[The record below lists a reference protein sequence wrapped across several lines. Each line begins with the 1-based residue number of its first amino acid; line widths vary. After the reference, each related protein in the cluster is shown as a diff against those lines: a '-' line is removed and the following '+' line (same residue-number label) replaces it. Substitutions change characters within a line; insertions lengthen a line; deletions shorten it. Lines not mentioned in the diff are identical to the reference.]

1 MQMLADRREQ
11 ENTETTRLKRL
22 SEGTM
27 TELLEDAKMR
37 EGCLVPKEHAL

>member
-11 ENTETTRLKRL
+11 NTEMTRPKGI

-27 TELLEDAKMR
+27 TDLVEDAKMR